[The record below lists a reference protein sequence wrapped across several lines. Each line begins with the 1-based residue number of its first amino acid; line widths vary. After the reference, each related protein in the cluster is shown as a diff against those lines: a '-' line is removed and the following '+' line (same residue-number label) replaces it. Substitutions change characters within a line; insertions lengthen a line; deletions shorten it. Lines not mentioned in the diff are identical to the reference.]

1 MDARTFQP
9 KNQIPLSLHINV
21 LAGIYHTLGA
31 AISYDPSQKWY
42 YYSRQSTTEVL
53 VFHQYSKV
61 CHKTYGGKKNYIY
74 CLFRENGSPT
84 HTLLSS
90 TEIAQKELKR
100 TRGFLQSQGWH
111 CSSDY

>member
-61 CHKTYGGKKNYIY
+61 SHKTIGGKKKQTI
-74 CLFRENGSPT
+74 F
-84 HTLLSS
+84 
-90 TEIAQKELKR
+90 LK
-100 TRGFLQSQGWH
+100 
-111 CSSDY
+111 